1 MATRCLQDGASLP
14 VDLATPVHVVK
25 LSPEL
30 PVYGMNISL
39 GEFWSWAYSN
49 LLSNLVRGVFA
60 EYIVAHTLGITDR
73 PRIDWNAFDLSYRG
87 KRIEVKASAYLQSW
101 PQKTRSRIGF
111 DIRPKI
117 SWDAETGKSLLT
129 AARSADCFVFCLY
142 QETELSGR
150 TPMAVLDMQRWCFY
164 VASVLELE
172 EKFGNHRHASLKGLA
187 PFGPFA
193 SSELR
198 SRIEEKLGLTNSS
211 VDESPK
217 GSR

>member
-1 MATRCLQDGASLP
+1 MATRCLHNGALLP
-14 VDLATPVHVVK
+14 VDLTTPVHVLK

-30 PVYGMNISL
+30 PVSGLNISL

-60 EYIVAHTLGITDR
+60 EYIVAHTLGITDQ

-101 PQKTRSRIGF
+101 PQKTRSRIAF

-142 QETELSGR
+142 RETELTGR
-150 TPMAVLDMQRWCFY
+150 TPMAVLDLQRWCFY
-164 VASVLELE
+164 VASVPELE
-172 EKFGNHRHASLKGLA
+172 ATFGDRKQASLKGLA
-187 PFGPFA
+187 PFGPFPIA
-193 SSELR
+193 ELR
-198 SRIEEKLGLTNSS
+198 SRIDKTLGFTNSS
-211 VDESPK
+211 LDEGPK

>member
-1 MATRCLQDGASLP
+1 MASRSLQGGASLP
-14 VDLATPVHVVK
+14 IDLATPVRVVK

-30 PVYGMNISL
+30 TVSGMNIKL

-60 EYIVAHTLGITDR
+60 EYIVAHTLGIADQ
-73 PRIDWNAFDLSYRG
+73 PRIDWNAFDLMYRG

-117 SWDAETGKSLLT
+117 SWDAETGESLLT

-150 TPMAVLDMQRWCFY
+150 MPTAVLDLRRWCFY
-164 VASVLELE
+164 VASVPELE
-172 EKFGNHRHASLKGLA
+172 ETFGDRKKASLRGLA
-187 PFGPFA
+187 PFGPFP
-193 SSELR
+193 SGELKT
-198 SRIEEKLGLTNSS
+198 RIDEKLGFTNSA
-211 VDESPK
+211 VDEPS
-217 GSR
+217 